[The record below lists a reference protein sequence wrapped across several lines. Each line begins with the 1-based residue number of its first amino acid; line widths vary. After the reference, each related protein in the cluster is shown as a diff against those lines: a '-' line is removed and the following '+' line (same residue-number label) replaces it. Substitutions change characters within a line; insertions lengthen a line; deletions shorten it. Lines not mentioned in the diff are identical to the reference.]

1 MKYIETEAQINELP
15 GRNMRVAQSLAQ
27 KLEEVQEF
35 RLNLRVRGKGER
47 KLSRTAWHCIIR
59 RQFAYE
65 YCMR

>member
-1 MKYIETEAQINELP
+1 MKHIETEAQINKLP

-35 RLNLRVRGKGER
+35 SLNLRVRRKGER

-59 RQFAYE
+59 RQFAYK